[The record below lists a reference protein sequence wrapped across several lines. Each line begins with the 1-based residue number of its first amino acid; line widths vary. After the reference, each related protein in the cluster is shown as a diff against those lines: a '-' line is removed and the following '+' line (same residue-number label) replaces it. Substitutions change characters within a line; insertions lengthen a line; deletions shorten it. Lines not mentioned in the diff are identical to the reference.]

1 MIILYPGCTQCFCFG
16 RSRDC
21 GQAAHSWTQLVL
33 ARRRQLT
40 ISRGD
45 TQLGRHSSQLIL
57 IPGDSGDTVI
67 GVSNL
72 FSVPIYWRLPD
83 MFLGDKVLSYNG
95 YLR

>member
-1 MIILYPGCTQCFCFG
+1 M
-16 RSRDC
+16 
-21 GQAAHSWTQLVL
+21 L

-95 YLR
+95 YLRSVYEKLYEHLVSLIEDSKVFEDSKVSI